1 MDRLQRDGGPYYV
14 SPVVRMEAS
23 LSLARRLGVYSDLG
37 MDVPDAEWDLHFR
50 VLVNSEQGAGQGYW
64 HSIEPLRQFLPRF
77 AVLLEQPGIMPFQE
91 QLPPAVRG
99 AVQRHGGQ
107 SAVATALG
115 LAYRGQ
121 LVGEHGRR
129 FWSDMRLEQLLD
141 QTAAFCGLPA
151 RVMPSRRQIR
161 AFMQSGVI
169 TEYIDKQPQSA
180 IAALTTGSYLSWD
193 EVAERFQRC

>member
-1 MDRLQRDGGPYYV
+1 
-14 SPVVRMEAS
+14 
-23 LSLARRLGVYSDLG
+23 
-37 MDVPDAEWDLHFR
+37 
-50 VLVNSEQGAGQGYW
+50 
-64 HSIEPLRQFLPRF
+64 
-77 AVLLEQPGIMPFQE
+77 MPFQE

-129 FWSDMRLEQLLD
+129 FWSDLRLERLLD
-141 QTAAFCGLPA
+141 QTAAFFGLPA

-161 AFMQSGVI
+161 AFLQSGVI
-169 TEYIDKQPQSA
+169 AEYIDKQPQSA
-180 IAALTTGSYLSWD
+180 IAALTTGSTLSWD
-193 EVAERFQRC
+193 EVAARFQRC